1 MTSKKDFD
9 VLVIGAGPA
18 SATAAYLLAI
28 YGFKVAVI
36 EKEQFPRFK
45 LCAGLLTRKTI
56 QLLKNLFNVE
66 LTDLVTAGIIQN
78 QSRRY
83 GIGDSFGNYLQ
94 NKMDYPFH
102 LVDRKA
108 YDALW
113 MEKATDAGAKAF
125 YSQKAERIITPAGQ
139 VVTRSGT
146 RFSARYIIGADGVF
160 SRVRVILQRNTSLR
174 FSLRQEQDIA
184 VALALFVSRKKI
196 QNPPNCPVIYFGY
209 IPWGYAWSFPGPQNQ
224 ILGLCCLR
232 SKARQSLVRGFNSFV
247 KAQNIQPE
255 NASRPI
261 GFSLP
266 YGNYISKGGYKN
278 TLLVGDAGGFAEPL
292 LGEGIYYAHKSAQ
305 LAVEAIRKSCSNC
318 QHAEPVYSQ
327 LLNKYII
334 NELRY
339 TKILRSFLF
348 SLPIKWQLKML
359 NFSFER
365 LLPKL
370 EEAVQGQRSFKLLL
384 PKSRY

>member
-18 SATAAYLLAI
+18 GATAAYLLAI

-66 LTDLVTAGIIQN
+66 LTDLVTAGIIEN

-125 YSQKAERIITPAGQ
+125 YSQKENSKSTELPGYLFWIYSLGLCL
-139 VVTRSGT
+139 
-146 RFSARYIIGADGVF
+146 VF
-160 SRVRVILQRNTSLR
+160 SR
-174 FSLRQEQDIA
+174 A
-184 VALALFVSRKKI
+184 
-196 QNPPNCPVIYFGY
+196 
-209 IPWGYAWSFPGPQNQ
+209 
-224 ILGLCCLR
+224 
-232 SKARQSLVRGFNSFV
+232 
-247 KAQNIQPE
+247 
-255 NASRPI
+255 
-261 GFSLP
+261 
-266 YGNYISKGGYKN
+266 
-278 TLLVGDAGGFAEPL
+278 
-292 LGEGIYYAHKSAQ
+292 
-305 LAVEAIRKSCSNC
+305 
-318 QHAEPVYSQ
+318 
-327 LLNKYII
+327 
-334 NELRY
+334 
-339 TKILRSFLF
+339 
-348 SLPIKWQLKML
+348 
-359 NFSFER
+359 
-365 LLPKL
+365 
-370 EEAVQGQRSFKLLL
+370 
-384 PKSRY
+384 PKSNPWALLSEIKSQAIACSRI